1 MWRYAGFA
9 FTNSAFLTGLLDT
22 AYTLA
27 FAIASYWLTIRRAP
41 LSGRT
46 VIVASGLISAAVI
59 MVMALLTP
67 LHAYL

>member
-1 MWRYAGFA
+1 MLARGLIAAATAAFATMWRYAGFA

-41 LSGRT
+41 LSG
-46 VIVASGLISAAVI
+46 A
-59 MVMALLTP
+59 P
-67 LHAYL
+67 